1 MPALTLNPKG
11 MNVLPDDIILLIYPE
26 LDSWETVASLSS
38 VSHRFRNLFL
48 YKRESIK
55 KRVYAREYASTRPKG
70 HQDAFR
76 LARYMVT
83 NVLHPTKSRIAP
95 SDLTRKE
102 VGQLQANQAAIQYL
116 QDRFLK
122 TRREQKSKARN
133 EDLTS
138 TEIDKF
144 CQAAARFWIFCAVF
158 ADSPRSRADQ
168 KSLVE
173 SWCFNTASDLQYI
186 RELILFL
193 WRLLRDSIPES
204 EEHVAQAWAEKVGI
218 RCFSTPGG
226 GPSDTKWIDF
236 LMSRGCGV
244 LFDLVKQESVLK
256 RVLYIAKSPFGYRTD
271 AADYVFLCGSAVN
284 QVMAERADTLPTRPY
299 GILDKCY

>member
-1 MPALTLNPKG
+1 MPALTLNPQG
-11 MNVLPDDIILLIYPE
+11 MGVLSDDVILLIYPE

-38 VSHRFRNLFL
+38 VNHRFRDLFL
-48 YKRESIK
+48 YQQESIK
-55 KRVYAREYASTRPKG
+55 RRVYAREYAITRPKG

-76 LARYMVT
+76 LARYMTT
-83 NVLHPTKSRIAP
+83 NVLHSNKTRIGP
-95 SDLTRKE
+95 SDLTWKE
-102 VGQLQANQAAIQYL
+102 IEQLQANQAAIQYL
-116 QDRFLK
+116 QDRFLEI
-122 TRREQKSKARN
+122 RREQKSKARN
-133 EDLTS
+133 EDLTC
-138 TEIDKF
+138 TEVDKF
-144 CQAAARFWIFCAVF
+144 CQAATRFWIFCVMF
-158 ADSPRSRADQ
+158 ADNPRSRADQ

-173 SWCFNTASDLQYI
+173 SWCFNTASELQYI

-284 QVMAERADTLPTRPY
+284 QVMAEWANTLPTRPY